1 MSTIQP
7 SYKNSGF
14 TLVEILV
21 VLSIV
26 VLIGLV
32 VTKLFSDIFSVN
44 RNVSDSFTQ
53 TGEARRAIKTMTAE
67 LRTASQ
73 SSLGAYALEQT
84 GTSSLVF
91 FSDIDSDSDKERI
104 RYFIQSGT
112 LMRGV
117 TNPTGTT
124 LVYNIA
130 NEVRTELVH
139 AMKNS
144 STTPLFSYYNE
155 TYAGTTTPLVAP
167 INISVVRLVKIY
179 ILVNNSSTTSSTPD
193 IYTTQINLRNLK
205 DNL

>member
-1 MSTIQP
+1 MNTTQS
-7 SYKNSGF
+7 SKKNSGF
-14 TLVEILV
+14 TLIEILIA
-21 VLSIV
+21 LSIF
-26 VLIGLV
+26 VLIGLMA
-32 VTKLFSDIFSVN
+32 TKLLFDIFHVN
-44 RNVSDSFTQ
+44 RNVSDSLTQ
-53 TGEARRAIKTMTAE
+53 TGEARRAIKTMIAE

-84 GTSSLVF
+84 GTSSLIF
-91 FSDIDSDSDKERI
+91 FSDIDSDSEKERI

-117 TNPTGTT
+117 TNPTGLP
-124 LVYNIA
+124 LVYNTA
-130 NEVRTELVH
+130 SEVRTELVH
-139 AMKNS
+139 AIKNS

-179 ILVNNSSTTSSTPD
+179 MLVNNSTASSTPD
-193 IYTTQINLRNLK
+193 IYTTQVNLRNLK